1 MTKTIKEKDYNKL
14 ITKFINEKILYGE
27 KMGSLQSL
35 QLISKAIRESGL
47 PKEKIYQILVEKKDE
62 LLELL
67 ADTKYESPFSAITF
81 IFSCIVGFDTN
92 PVFSGCYMIRNKDN
106 NSIYVGESIN
116 LFRRFINH
124 VSDLYNNTHHCK
136 ALQDD
141 FNLTKDI
148 SNFTF
153 VPLKC
158 IPIVNLDKY
167 TQKSET
173 LYLESAYYL
182 FFKEKGI
189 NLYNTI
195 DPYEA
200 LKRNNVQ
207 YLKEPFDTSEALN
220 KLYYDKYK
228 ILSDELKKKI
238 KLEIKEII
246 TPKKEIKYPFSDN
259 IIESPKTAKKTI
271 KIKNQ
276 DFELPQKIKEHINY
290 TNSIKDKKSLYRI
303 THVLNEFANDGLLD
317 LNYCYVTVRK
327 ALCEENFLSLTSH
340 NKMAPTEN
348 SLQKK
353 YLLIGNVR
361 TELDGEIYCSPIYVT
376 NEGKEEIKRIIL
388 KYKDD
393 GYDFTYDPNTKE
405 KTA

>member
-1 MTKTIKEKDYNKL
+1 M
-14 ITKFINEKILYGE
+14 
-27 KMGSLQSL
+27 
-35 QLISKAIRESGL
+35 
-47 PKEKIYQILVEKKDE
+47 
-62 LLELL
+62 
-67 ADTKYESPFSAITF
+67 
-81 IFSCIVGFDTN
+81 
-92 PVFSGCYMIRNKDN
+92 
-106 NSIYVGESIN
+106 
-116 LFRRFINH
+116 
-124 VSDLYNNTHHCK
+124 
-136 ALQDD
+136 
-141 FNLTKDI
+141 
-148 SNFTF
+148 
-153 VPLKC
+153 
-158 IPIVNLDKY
+158 
-167 TQKSET
+167 
-173 LYLESAYYL
+173 
-182 FFKEKGI
+182 
-189 NLYNTI
+189 
-195 DPYEA
+195 
-200 LKRNNVQ
+200 
-207 YLKEPFDTSEALN
+207 N

-259 IIESPKTAKKTI
+259 IIEPPKTTKKTI

-376 NEGKEEIKRIIL
+376 NEGTALQIL
-388 KYKDD
+388 LMLKGYNPNGVESPGSFGSGCKAALKKYQKANGLTVD
-393 GYDFTYDPNTKE
+393 GIAGYNTFISLIS
-405 KTA
+405 